1 MKKLMLLCI
10 LCISFMN
17 TGCSTTGKPV
27 AGENSENPQGTVSDN
42 KDYYTSLADFLR
54 RIPGV
59 SVTGS
64 GENVFVRMRGVN
76 SFNTGVT
83 PLYVIDGQAVGT
95 SYSQTNS
102 MVDPRDIDY
111 VKVLKGPEAS
121 TYGIRGANGVIEIF
135 TKKV

>member
-1 MKKLMLLCI
+1 MKKIILLTTLSFSLMFVAC
-10 LCISFMN
+10 SS
-17 TGCSTTGKPV
+17 TGNQM
-27 AGENSENPQGTVSDN
+27 AGESAETTERGVSDN

-54 RIPGV
+54 RVPGV
-59 SVTGS
+59 SVRGS
-64 GENVFVRMRGVN
+64 GESVMIRMRGIN

-95 SYSQTNS
+95 SYSQANS

-121 TYGIRGANGVIEIF
+121 TYGMRGANGVIEIY
-135 TKKV
+135 TKKS

>member
-1 MKKLMLLCI
+1 MA
-10 LCISFMN
+10 
-17 TGCSTTGKPV
+17 GDSTET
-27 AGENSENPQGTVSDN
+27 SERGVSDD

-54 RIPGV
+54 RVPGV
-59 SVTGS
+59 SVRGS
-64 GENVFVRMRGVN
+64 GDDVLIRMRGIN

-95 SYSQTNS
+95 SYTQANS

-121 TYGIRGANGVIEIF
+121 TYGMRGANGVIEIY
-135 TKKV
+135 TKRS